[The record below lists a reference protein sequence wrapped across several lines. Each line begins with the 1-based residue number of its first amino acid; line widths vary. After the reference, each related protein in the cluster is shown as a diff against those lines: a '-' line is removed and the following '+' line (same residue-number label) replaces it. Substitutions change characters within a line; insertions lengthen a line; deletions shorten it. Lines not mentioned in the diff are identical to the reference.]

1 MKQLWAPWRMDY
13 ILGQK
18 SSSCIFCH
26 NSKTKHNKNK
36 LLLYGGT
43 FSLVLLNRYP
53 YSNCH
58 LLVAPRKH
66 TDSLTSLNQEES
78 IDLFATL
85 TCSVELLKE
94 AIQPEGFNIGM
105 NLGRVA
111 GAGIENHLHLHIVP
125 RWCGDTNFMP
135 VVAESMVM
143 PEHLKKAYDRLLPF
157 FKNLPQ
163 RHG

>member
-13 ILGQK
+13 ILGKK

-26 NSKTKHNKNK
+26 NPKTKYNRNK
-36 LLLYGGT
+36 LLLYGGKY
-43 FSLVLLNRYP
+43 SLVLLNRYP

-66 TDSLTSLNQEES
+66 TDSLNNLTPEES
-78 IDLFATL
+78 TGLFSIL
-85 TCSVELLKE
+85 TASVELLKE

-111 GAGIENHLHLHIVP
+111 GAGIEDHLHFHIVP

-143 PEHLKKAYDRLLPF
+143 PEHLKKNYDRLLPF
-157 FKNLPQ
+157 FKKL
-163 RHG
+163 RHSDD

>member
-1 MKQLWAPWRMDY
+1 MDY
-13 ILGQK
+13 ILGKK
-18 SSSCIFCH
+18 SSSCIFCL
-26 NSKTKHNKNK
+26 NPKTKNNKNN
-36 LLLYGGT
+36 LLLYGGQY
-43 FSLVLLNRYP
+43 SLVLLNRYP

-66 TDSLTSLNQEES
+66 TDGLNNLTPEES

-85 TCSVELLKE
+85 TSSVELLKE

-111 GAGIENHLHLHIVP
+111 GAGIEDHLHFHIVP

-143 PEHLKKAYDRLLPF
+143 PEHLKKAYDRLFPF
-157 FKNLPQ
+157 FRKLFQ
-163 RHG
+163 SHE